1 MRLIV
6 TGTPG
11 VGKTTIAR
19 LLAKCLKLEWVNE
32 KAFAD
37 KKRIGRTD
45 QKTRE
50 RVIPIKRLAAELNRF
65 LKQHS
70 KVVVEGHLLAEC
82 RLRPID
88 WVIVV
93 RLSPDRL
100 EFRLR
105 ERGYPEVKIQD
116 NVLCEGIDYCLKHV
130 QRNFPPEKIVQVQN
144 DKQLKQTISTI
155 IKIVKQKKPSRGNK

>member
-19 LLAKCLKLEWVNE
+19 LLAKRLKLKWINE
-32 KAFAD
+32 KTFARQRSIGRMD
-37 KKRIGRTD
+37 KKTG
-45 QKTRE
+45 E
-50 RVIPIKRLAAELNRF
+50 RVVPLSRLTSELNDF
-65 LKQHS
+65 LKRHS
-70 KVVVEGHLLAEC
+70 SVVLEGHLLAEC

-105 ERGYPEVKIQD
+105 ERHYPETKIQD
-116 NVLCEGIDYCLKHV
+116 NVLCEGIDYCLKHAK
-130 QRNFPPEKIVQVQN
+130 RKYPAKKIAEARN
-144 DKQLKQTISTI
+144 DKELKQTISSI
-155 IKIVKQKKPSRGNK
+155 IKIVGNKKQQGKKK

>member
-19 LLAKCLKLEWVNE
+19 LLAKRLKLKWMNE
-32 KAFAD
+32 KTFAQQRKIGRMD
-37 KKRIGRTD
+37 KKTG
-45 QKTRE
+45 E
-50 RVIPIKRLAAELNRF
+50 RVVPLSRLTRELNRF
-65 LKQHS
+65 LKRYS
-70 KVVVEGHLLAEC
+70 NVVLEGHLLAEC
-82 RLRPID
+82 RIRPVD

-105 ERGYPEVKIQD
+105 ERNYAEAKIQD
-116 NVLCEGIDYCLKHV
+116 NVLCEGIDYCLKHAK
-130 QRNFPPEKIVQVQN
+130 RGYPAKKIIDVRN
-144 DKQLKQTISTI
+144 DKELKQTINSI
-155 IKIVKQKKPSRGNK
+155 IKIIQTKKTRGKKA